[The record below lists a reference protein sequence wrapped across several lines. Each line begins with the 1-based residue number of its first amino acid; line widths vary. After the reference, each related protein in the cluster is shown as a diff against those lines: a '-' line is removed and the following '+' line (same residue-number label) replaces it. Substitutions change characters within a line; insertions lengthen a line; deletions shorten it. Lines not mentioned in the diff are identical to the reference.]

1 MKKNKY
7 KLNEGLTMPDETPTE
22 TSDVTLAS
30 SSSISSSVSF
40 VRPAQ
45 TPTPTVKV
53 NQMKELP
60 KEPSKKAP
68 TNVDK
73 LAKLITAYTT
83 AYQKK
88 ESTMIH
94 WINLCNYLNRINDP
108 KVYQE
113 FYAWFARNLEELTN
127 PAVALLGVHNIQDA
141 RTKTMVSSIH
151 QSFEELARVIRTR
164 SKHYRFTLKS
174 MRAMC
179 ISESLGRWILRK
191 AEQV

>member
-7 KLNEGLTMPDETPTE
+7 KLNEGLTMPDETTTE

-53 NQMKELP
+53 NQMKEP
-60 KEPSKKAP
+60 PKKAP

-73 LAKLITAYTT
+73 LTKLITAYTT

-151 QSFEELARVIRTR
+151 QSFEELARVIRNR
-164 SKHYRFTLKS
+164 SKHYRFTLKA
-174 MRAMC
+174 MQAMC
-179 ISESLGRWILRK
+179 VSESLGRWILRK